1 MPDFKK
7 ETRNDTK
14 TIGRMTCRFP
24 RPIRRDLTSSSY
36 PTLLKSHYSDVF
48 FFKSTFNS
56 LQFCRPL
63 CFHVHYSVASKFCQ
77 VVEFLYRVFFLW
89 IRLQLLRKDGYL
101 FRSSR
106 VAILFLALV
115 RISSGQ
121 VQPAT
126 DPPWPCNNNE
136 CCQKTNH
143 QELDNSRR
151 STQSRYKPG
160 QVPLCDNGLKLGWYR
175 FISFVGGE
183 MPTTK
188 VDENRC
194 GTIHPIW
201 LRTPT
206 GKHPRPS
213 TTAAP
218 VTVTACININERNGG
233 CSFMY
238 KVGVKFCPGNYF
250 VYYLGGT
257 PYCSIGYCAGK
268 ISLKAVNKSTMFE
281 GETSW

>member
-1 MPDFKK
+1 M
-7 ETRNDTK
+7 
-14 TIGRMTCRFP
+14 
-24 RPIRRDLTSSSY
+24 
-36 PTLLKSHYSDVF
+36 F
-48 FFKSTFNS
+48 FFLNQHLTHCHSADLCVSMYITWWLLSSVKSLSFFIVS
-56 LQFCRPL
+56 F
-63 CFHVHYSVASKFCQ
+63 FFESVYNYWGKMAIYFD
-77 VVEFLYRVFFLW
+77 L
-89 IRLQLLRKDGYL
+89 
-101 FRSSR
+101 R

-136 CCQKTNH
+136 CCQKANH

-188 VDENRC
+188 VNENRC